1 MRKSLLLLFFISTFL
16 SRSQQ
21 ENVNSIEILGLE
33 KSKKNYIQK
42 LILSQK
48 NTALDSTKVEEDLIR
63 LIREPSISHA
73 YFTWDTLNNK
83 NQLIYHI
90 EENKT
95 LIPAIDIW
103 STLNQQVAFHLGI
116 NEHNFLGR
124 GYLTGVFYRKNIFD
138 GFGLIFGNPNFRGT
152 RMGIYAIVQ
161 KRNTFEP
168 VKTPNGTAFYNY
180 RFTSS
185 DFKFDFKPNI
195 LKTYSL
201 GIGLLEENYTLEDG
215 KESSQIPN
223 TFTTQKFLFKLNFD
237 FNRLEQFYY
246 FFSGFRNLIQLNNVW
261 GTNFGGEK
269 YFYALENEAT
279 FFKSIKTK
287 GNWASRLKIGVSRNF
302 ETPFPAF
309 VIDNNLN
316 TRGSGN
322 KVKRG
327 SQIAVINTEYRHTF
341 LERKWL
347 AIQGNGFIDSSWIL
361 PAGKEHKEIFTNKN
375 HNLCSGI
382 GIRFIHKFIHTAI
395 LRIDYGFSINNG
407 SSKGLVFGIG
417 QYF

>member
-103 STLNQQVAFHLGI
+103 STLNQQIAFHLGI

-201 GIGLLEENYTLEDG
+201 GIGLLEENYTFEDG
-215 KESSQIPN
+215 K
-223 TFTTQKFLFKLNFD
+223 
-237 FNRLEQFYY
+237 
-246 FFSGFRNLIQLNNVW
+246 
-261 GTNFGGEK
+261 
-269 YFYALENEAT
+269 
-279 FFKSIKTK
+279 
-287 GNWASRLKIGVSRNF
+287 
-302 ETPFPAF
+302 
-309 VIDNNLN
+309 
-316 TRGSGN
+316 
-322 KVKRG
+322 
-327 SQIAVINTEYRHTF
+327 
-341 LERKWL
+341 
-347 AIQGNGFIDSSWIL
+347 
-361 PAGKEHKEIFTNKN
+361 
-375 HNLCSGI
+375 
-382 GIRFIHKFIHTAI
+382 
-395 LRIDYGFSINNG
+395 
-407 SSKGLVFGIG
+407 
-417 QYF
+417 

>member
-279 FFKSIKTK
+279 FSKRIKTK

-375 HNLCSGI
+375 HNLYSGI